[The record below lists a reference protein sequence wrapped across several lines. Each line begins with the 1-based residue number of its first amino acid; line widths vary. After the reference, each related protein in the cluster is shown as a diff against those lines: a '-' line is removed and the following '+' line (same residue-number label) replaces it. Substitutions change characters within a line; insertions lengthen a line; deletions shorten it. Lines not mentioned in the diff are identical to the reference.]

1 MELKD
6 PWYYPRAS
14 LAKQYVDLLV
24 TGVMDRMTI
33 FAPRRMGKT
42 LFLLLDF
49 TPAAEK
55 QRYQVIY
62 ISLWSEID
70 KPHETIL
77 LTLQEAYENIKK
89 KRRGRE
95 FLNSTIKKIKFDGLF
110 GMGAEVELASDPQK
124 AKSNDLF
131 EIDSLLSKI
140 AKLSKGR
147 FILILDEIQHL
158 TTSKQF
164 DPLSYALRTSI
175 DKLTGQIKVVFT
187 GSSRSGMQNMF
198 GDNRAP
204 FYHFSDQVPF
214 PNLDREFIQHICATF
229 EKIAHRTINES
240 QLWRNFV
247 RLDYNPSHLMNI
259 VKAMVLDPDLSMKA
273 AYEQTLAFIAIDHG
287 YEDKW
292 RQLKPLDRE
301 VYKAIVKAKPLY
313 SKTTLEKFSKVVNKS
328 ITAPYVQRSVQ
339 RLIKL
344 QLISPEQHGSY
355 LNEAPDFAEW
365 LETK

>member
-6 PWYYPRAS
+6 PWYYPRAV

-24 TGVMDRMTI
+24 NGVMDRMTI

-55 QRYQVIY
+55 LRYKVVY

-77 LTLQEAYENIKK
+77 LTLQEAHDNIKK

-95 FLNSTIKKIKFDGLF
+95 LLNSTIKKIKFDGLF
-110 GMGAEVELASDPQK
+110 GMGAEVELAGDPQK

-131 EIDSLLSKI
+131 EIDNLLSKI

-175 DKLTGQIKVVFT
+175 DKLRGQINVVFT
-187 GSSRSGMQNMF
+187 GSSRSGMRDMF

-214 PNLDREFIQHICATF
+214 PNLDREFIKHVCTTF
-229 EKIAHRTINES
+229 EKIAHRKIS
-240 QLWRNFV
+240 DAQLWRLFV
-247 RLDYNPSHLMNI
+247 KLGYNPSHLSNI
-259 VKAMVLDPDLSMKA
+259 VKSMVLDPNLSMKA
-273 AYEQTLAFIAIDHG
+273 AYDQTLAFIAIDHG
-287 YEDKW
+287 YEAKW
-292 RQLKPLDRE
+292 KQLKPLDRE
-301 VYKAIVKAKPLY
+301 VYQAIVKSRPLY
-313 SKTTLEKFSKVVNKS
+313 SKKSLENFSKAVNKS

-355 LNEAPDFAEW
+355 LNEAPGFAEW
-365 LETK
+365 LENR